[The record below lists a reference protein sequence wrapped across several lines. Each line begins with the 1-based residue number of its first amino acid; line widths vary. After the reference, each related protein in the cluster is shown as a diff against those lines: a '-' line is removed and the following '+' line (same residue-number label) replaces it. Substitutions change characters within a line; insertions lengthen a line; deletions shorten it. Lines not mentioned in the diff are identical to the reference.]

1 MFLEVLID
9 PFVLFCV
16 GCIVTPV
23 AIQLDTLTTSDIQ
36 DYFCHPSMLFC
47 FGLLLVSVLETKFS
61 KKCVPLTFAERI
73 RARWY
78 LLNGIVIH
86 ILMDGLV
93 GVFHMNKL
101 FAQNYAKLDK
111 RYGEPLGT
119 FNGST
124 VHIVSAM
131 ELFVKG
137 PICILLYRA
146 MHRGSKHRDVL
157 EFFTC
162 VTQVYGT
169 IVYLGQEAISGAPNL
184 DVDYNLTFS
193 FHFLLYF
200 WFAVVFGCLLYIV
213 VPIVLGWKSYQRLVA
228 STSAVTVVVDAKKN
242 AGKGKAKSN

>member
-1 MFLEVLID
+1 MFLEVFID

-23 AIQLDTLTTSDIQ
+23 AIQLDTLTPQDIQ
-36 DYFCHPSMLFC
+36 DYFCHPSMVFC
-47 FGLLLVSVLETKFS
+47 FALLLLSVIETKFLGR
-61 KKCVPLTFAERI
+61 CVPLSFGERI

-78 LLNGIVIH
+78 LFNGVVIH

-93 GVFHMNKL
+93 GVFHLNKL

-111 RYGEPLGT
+111 RYGEELGS

-184 DVDYNLTFS
+184 DVDYNLTFT
-193 FHFLLYF
+193 FHYLLYF
-200 WFAVVFGCLLYIV
+200 WFAVVFGCVLYII
-213 VPIVLGWKSYQRLVA
+213 VPVILGWKSYKRLVA
-228 STSAVTVVVDAKKN
+228 STSAVAAVAAGKNGKKKN
-242 AGKGKAKSN
+242 H